1 MSLMDSSLNGSVILE
16 ISSYPVV
23 QESFGCTHEYP
34 PVGIFPSV
42 VCFCDSPSL
51 VHLMSLVKHKYPLTG
66 TELVHFNSTGV
77 ALCSIPPTPSSTT
90 SRFPYCPTA
99 SSRQEVYIFQEN
111 AKSSHFLCSYYPE
124 TSRSSQAGL
133 WVRARC
139 PCPPD
144 PRTPPCSWD
153 SLACKNLVPQ
163 GREGE

>member
-1 MSLMDSSLNGSVILE
+1 MSLMDSSLNGSVMLE
-16 ISSYPVV
+16 ISSSYPVV
-23 QESFGCTHEYP
+23 QESFRRAHECP

-42 VCFCDSPSL
+42 VSFCGSPSL
-51 VHLMSLVKHKYPLTG
+51 VHLMSLVNHKYPLTG

-77 ALCSIPPTPSSTT
+77 ALCSIPPSPSST

-133 WVRARC
+133 WVRA
-139 PCPPD
+139 PASQT
-144 PRTPPCSWD
+144 PRLLPAPGI
-153 SLACKNLVPQ
+153 P
-163 GREGE
+163 